1 MRPLPAILTR
11 LLTKMRYWQRNT
23 SDFSS
28 DAFDLTTQI
37 LTLNPEFQTA
47 WAFRRRI
54 LQFNLATDACV
65 LDRMWEDC
73 NSRGTPRLTLDLTEM
88 QRLGNVG

>member
-1 MRPLPAILTR
+1 MPDWCADAEDTASAILAQ
-11 LLTKMRYWQRNT
+11 LLTKMTTRQRNT

-54 LQFNLATDACV
+54 LQFNLARNAYV
-65 LDRMWEDC
+65 AERVWEDR
-73 NSRGTPRLTLDLTEM
+73 SS
-88 QRLGNVG
+88 